1 MWAIIKKEVKTYF
14 LSPIGYVFIGA
25 FLLMSSFFFYLYV
38 YSYGSVEYPS
48 LFYYTAELLTFT
60 IALLTM
66 GMFAGERKNGTETLL
81 LTSSRS
87 ITGIVIGKLLAA
99 LVVIIITEIFSLMYF
114 GILCTFAGKITGVR
128 ESLATLFGF
137 ILLSASYISFGMFIS
152 SLTENQII
160 AGVLTVILLL
170 VSWFIPNL
178 SDSFGMISPIYLFQK
193 YPSGIIAGQETITL
207 LTQIIMF
214 TLLTIIVMQRRKN
227 LK

>member
-25 FLLMSSFFFYLYV
+25 FLLMSSFFFYIYT
-38 YSYGSVEYPS
+38 YQYGIVEYS
-48 LFYYTAELLTFT
+48 NLFYYTTELLTFT

-87 ITGIVIGKLLAA
+87 ITSIVIGKFLAA
-99 LVVIIITEIFSLMYF
+99 LVVIIITEIFSLMYYV
-114 GILCTFAGKITGVR
+114 ILCLFAGEIANISTTIT
-128 ESLATLFGF
+128 TLIGF
-137 ILLSASYISFGMFIS
+137 ILLAMSYIAFGMFIS

-160 AGVLTVILLL
+160 AGIITIVLLL

-178 SDSFGMISPIYLFQK
+178 SEIFYILSPITLFQK
-193 YPSGIIAGQETITL
+193 YPEGIIAAQESITL
-207 LTQIIMF
+207 ITQTIMF
-214 TLLTIIVMQRRKN
+214 IMLTIIVMQRRKN